1 MLANWIQLAFPGQ
14 TLPHVQ
20 VVVIVS
26 ASDVR
31 SGCDLQLVH
40 ATHFSVLVGSST
52 HVQINTVWCQ
62 VFFPLPLVYVC
73 RHWLG
78 LHVCAQIKSIEK
90 PCLLLIG
97 QGQSLP
103 RCFQP

>member
-14 TLPHVQ
+14 TLSHVQ

-31 SGCDLQLVH
+31 RGCDLQLVH
-40 ATHFSVLVGSST
+40 ATHFSVLVGLST

-62 VFFPLPLVYVC
+62 VFFPSALGVRLSPLA
-73 RHWLG
+73 WLAR
-78 LHVCAQIKSIEK
+78 LCTDQKH
-90 PCLLLIG
+90 
-97 QGQSLP
+97 
-103 RCFQP
+103 